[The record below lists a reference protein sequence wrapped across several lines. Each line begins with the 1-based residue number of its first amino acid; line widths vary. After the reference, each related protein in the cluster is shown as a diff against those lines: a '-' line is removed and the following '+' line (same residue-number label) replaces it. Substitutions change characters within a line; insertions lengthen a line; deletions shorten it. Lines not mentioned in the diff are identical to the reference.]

1 CYFLAAVGIVP
12 HSLFLS
18 DYVHRDLGYSI
29 SDSSMLFSA
38 LGLGSAIGPVISGVL
53 AKKLDT
59 SMSLFFAYLTG
70 VIAVLIILMFDE
82 IELVALSAF
91 LAGIFLISVVSLTSL
106 RVLEIVGLEMHD
118 HYWGILTLILAS
130 GWAIGSYSMSGL
142 LSLKFQYIN
151 LFMTGQVVLAL
162 ALGVYLF
169 SWWRSKHI

>member
-1 CYFLAAVGIVP
+1 
-12 HSLFLS
+12 
-18 DYVHRDLGYSI
+18 
-29 SDSSMLFSA
+29 
-38 LGLGSAIGPVISGVL
+38 
-53 AKKLDT
+53 
-59 SMSLFFAYLTG
+59 
-70 VIAVLIILMFDE
+70 MFDE